1 MQRHLFAAV
10 ILSASAASA
19 APVSVPGL
27 DPLPREIPA
36 RCAALAR
43 VPASASIPGPT
54 LAAHVSVAN
63 CMAEVAMNGV
73 AQTADDASIAKFDQ
87 AVATS
92 MSTLDSVISA
102 GDPYWKIVAE
112 DAKRDSYQSMI
123 VRERV
128 SIPGS
133 DSVAHAAL
141 EPKLARWQAGENAAL
156 ASIAQLAH
164 AYPALAQRDPMISNV
179 IARAVEPT
187 RTPRMAT
194 RR

>member
-1 MQRHLFAAV
+1 
-10 ILSASAASA
+10 
-19 APVSVPGL
+19 
-27 DPLPREIPA
+27 
-36 RCAALAR
+36 
-43 VPASASIPGPT
+43 
-54 LAAHVSVAN
+54 
-63 CMAEVAMNGV
+63 
-73 AQTADDASIAKFDQ
+73 
-87 AVATS
+87 
-92 MSTLDSVISA
+92 
-102 GDPYWKIVAE
+102 
-112 DAKRDSYQSMI
+112 MI

-141 EPKLARWQAGENAAL
+141 EPKLARWQAGENAI

-179 IARAVEPT
+179 IARAVELT

>member
-1 MQRHLFAAV
+1 
-10 ILSASAASA
+10 
-19 APVSVPGL
+19 
-27 DPLPREIPA
+27 
-36 RCAALAR
+36 
-43 VPASASIPGPT
+43 
-54 LAAHVSVAN
+54 
-63 CMAEVAMNGV
+63 
-73 AQTADDASIAKFDQ
+73 
-87 AVATS
+87 
-92 MSTLDSVISA
+92 
-102 GDPYWKIVAE
+102 
-112 DAKRDSYQSMI
+112 MI

-179 IARAVEPT
+179 IARAVELT